1 MRVDREKIFTTKD
14 TKDTK
19 VTKFGVEIVRTLR
32 VLCAFVVIESDFM
45 SEAIDANS

>member
-1 MRVDREKIFTTKD
+1 MRVDREKIFT